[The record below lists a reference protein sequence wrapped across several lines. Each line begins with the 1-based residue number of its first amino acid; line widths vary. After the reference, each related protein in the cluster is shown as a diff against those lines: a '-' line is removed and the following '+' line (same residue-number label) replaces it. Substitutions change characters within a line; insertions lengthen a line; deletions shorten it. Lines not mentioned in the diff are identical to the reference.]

1 MFKGRAVGGKFFSLG
16 LALCLFPAQLVV
28 PGYVSNLE
36 EEPPPQ
42 PEEIPEEISSLPSDL
57 SAQPTAELSFSESEI
72 PILTENILINQDQD
86 EYPFPVSED
95 IDLSATTMSTEELL
109 TSDIQEFVVGSSGV
123 GSASFIVKVPLD
135 TNLDDITRS
144 LLDAG
149 LVVSAVIQELGVVV
163 VDGDFEKADELAA
176 LFSGDIQYIEEDLN
190 GLSILNA
197 PNDPYLSF
205 QYGLE
210 LINAPAG
217 WKYEKGSSRVTIAVL
232 DTGVDLVHQ
241 DLAGK
246 LVAGYNFV
254 AGNEIPQDDNGHGT
268 GVAGICAAVTDNGAG
283 IAGVSWGA
291 SIMPVKILDSSGN
304 GNFVRAA
311 QGIIWAVDHGAQ
323 VINLSLGGY
332 TSSSLLEDAINY
344 AIQKGVVVVAASGNQ
359 GIDLITYPA
368 RYDGVISVGSVDQ
381 DSQRSSFSNYG
392 PELDVVA
399 PGSAIFSLSGLGS
412 YSYISGTSAAAPFAS
427 GLVAL
432 LLSAKENSY
441 LKIGNQICRSSLD
454 LGAQGRDDQ
463 YGCGLIQVDKAI
475 KLTLSIG
482 NPKNPSHHKQ
492 TTEVLPNQPLVQTL
506 SKKYMDKDS
515 MNLNGSNFT
524 KSAKKEQIILATSK
538 AMLNREIKSP
548 ELLNLAAD
556 KEKESKFFPS
566 YLLVFLAAVFVSGYF
581 LKENRSGKDEN
592 QEP

>member
-36 EEPPPQ
+36 EEPPLV
-42 PEEIPEEISSLPSDL
+42 PEESPEAISGMPSDL

-72 PILTENILINQDQD
+72 PILTEDSLFNQNQD
-86 EYPFPVSED
+86 EFPESVSEE
-95 IDLSATTMSTEELL
+95 INSSTTSLATKEQLLSDPQQSN
-109 TSDIQEFVVGSSGV
+109 VGSSGL
-123 GSASFIVKVPLD
+123 GSASYIVKVPLD
-135 TNLDDITRS
+135 TNLDDITHS

-163 VDGDFEKADELAA
+163 VDGDFEKMDKLAA

-190 GLSILNA
+190 GLSILSA
-197 PNDPYLSF
+197 PNDPYFSL

-232 DTGVDLVHQ
+232 DTGVDLVHL

-254 AGNEIPQDDNGHGT
+254 AGNDIPQDDNGHGT
-268 GVAGICAAVTDNGAG
+268 GVAGICAAVTDNATG

-304 GNFVRAA
+304 GSFVRAA

-344 AIQKGVVVVAASGNQ
+344 AIQKGAVVVAASGNQ

-368 RYDGVISVGSVDQ
+368 RYDGVIAVGSVDQ
-381 DSQRSSFSNYG
+381 DNQRSAFSNYG

-432 LLSAKENSY
+432 LLSTKNNSY
-441 LKIGNQICRSSLD
+441 QKIGNQICKSSLD
-454 LGAQGRDDQ
+454 LGVRGVDDQ
-463 YGCGLIQVDKAI
+463 YGCGLIQVDKAL
-475 KLTLSIG
+475 KLALGIG
-482 NPKNPSHHKQ
+482 SPKKLAHHKQ
-492 TTEVLPNQPLVQTL
+492 TKESLVYRPLVQPL
-506 SKKYMDKDS
+506 SKIYLSMDSK
-515 MNLNGSNFT
+515 NLNGSNFT
-524 KSAKKEQIILATSK
+524 KSAKKEQTILATSK
-538 AMLNREIKSP
+538 ALLNREIKSP
-548 ELLNLAAD
+548 KPLILALD
-556 KEKESKFFPS
+556 QEMDLKISPIS
-566 YLLVFLAAVFVSGYF
+566 LLVFLAVCSGLGYLF
-581 LKENRSGKDEN
+581 IKIRSGKDES
-592 QEP
+592 QEL